1 MAGEVNA
8 TGIELAPTVNPQ
20 NPLDNTNNQA
30 STGSNLI
37 SGIVTTET
45 STGQERILES
55 APEIDMTLLKDI
67 APPKSILLYSL
78 KIAFFVLTGLSIAA
92 VLFFT
97 SQLTSAFNL
106 LTNKIGLP
114 NASQQVESVNAEVTN
129 LQTDLNFYRYLQ
141 VKGYLDQFSFYGD
154 SFMQNFEVANSQ
166 TADEQE
172 KEEAREEIEIAKGYL
187 KESFLEAKTRL
198 IIPFAAALYSK
209 ESEVEVAAIFQNK
222 LTMKL
227 QEKAAEAKEG
237 KDEKALIEE
246 KNYLHTVNLV
256 GNAEL
261 NQILASTD
269 FEALSDSEIYD
280 LIKKINGLVV
290 NDLSTIQVLKDARI
304 RWSDLMNEIELRTIA
319 VDKYY
324 NQDSYELLGGI
335 RYTSYDFD
343 KESQSITIAGET
355 KRVDTKTFTMIADLI
370 DKLNASSFFEKAESK
385 SFSKSGS
392 LDKGYKASIKLTLGL
407 QKEAA
412 AEDDKT
418 DVETFPNL

>member
-1 MAGEVNA
+1 MAGEVNT

-20 NPLDNTNNQA
+20 NPLDTQNN
-30 STGSNLI
+30 SVSGGSNLI
-37 SGIVTTET
+37 SGIVSTET
-45 STGQERILES
+45 GTGEERILES

-67 APPKSILLYSL
+67 APPKSILLYGL
-78 KIAFFVLTGLSIAA
+78 KITFFTLAGLSVAA

-106 LTNKIGLP
+106 LTNQIGLP
-114 NASQQVESVNAEVTN
+114 NALNQIESVNAEVTN

-141 VKGYLDQFSFYGD
+141 IKGYLDQFSFYGD

-187 KESFLEAKTRL
+187 KESFLEAKARL
-198 IIPFAAALYSK
+198 IIPFEAPLYSK
-209 ESEVEVAAIFQNK
+209 EGDADIFQNK

-227 QEKAAEAKEG
+227 QEKAAEAKAG
-237 KDEKALIEE
+237 TDEKAVIEE

-256 GNAEL
+256 GNSEL
-261 NQILASTD
+261 NQIISTTD
-269 FEALSDSEIYD
+269 FDALTDQEIYD

-290 NDLSTIQVLKDARI
+290 NDLSTIQGLKDGRI

-324 NQDSYELLGGI
+324 NEDSYELLGGI
-335 RYTSYDFD
+335 RYTSYDLD
-343 KESQSITIAGET
+343 KETQSITIAGET
-355 KRVDTKTFTMIADLI
+355 KRIDTKTFTMIADLI

-392 LDKGYKASIKLTLGL
+392 LDKGYTASIKLTLGL

>member
-1 MAGEVNA
+1 MAGEVNT

-20 NPLDNTNNQA
+20 NPLDTQNN
-30 STGSNLI
+30 SVSGGSNLI

-45 STGQERILES
+45 GTGEERILES

-67 APPKSILLYSL
+67 APPKSILLYGL
-78 KIAFFVLTGLSIAA
+78 KITFFTLAGLSVAA

-106 LTNKIGLP
+106 LTNQIGLP
-114 NASQQVESVNAEVTN
+114 NALNQIESVNAEVTN

-141 VKGYLDQFSFYGD
+141 IKGYLDQFSFYGD

-172 KEEAREEIEIAKGYL
+172 KEEAREEIEISKGYL
-187 KESFLEAKTRL
+187 KESFLEAKARL
-198 IIPFAAALYSK
+198 IIPFEAPVYSK
-209 ESEVEVAAIFQNK
+209 EGDENIFQNK

-227 QEKAAEAKEG
+227 QEKAAEAKAG

-256 GNAEL
+256 GNSEL
-261 NQILASTD
+261 NQIISTTD
-269 FEALSDSEIYD
+269 FDALSDQEIYD

-290 NDLSTIQVLKDARI
+290 NDLSIIQVLKDGRI

-324 NQDSYELLGGI
+324 NEDSYELLGGI
-335 RYTSYDFD
+335 RYTSYDLD
-343 KESQSITIAGET
+343 KETQSITIAGET
-355 KRVDTKTFTMIADLI
+355 KRIDTKTFTMIADLI

-392 LDKGYKASIKLTLGL
+392 LDKGYTASIKLTLGL

>member
-1 MAGEVNA
+1 MAGEVNT
-8 TGIELAPTVNPQ
+8 TGIELAPTVNPK
-20 NPLDNTNNQA
+20 NPLDTQNN
-30 STGSNLI
+30 SVSGGSNLI

-45 STGQERILES
+45 GTGEERILES

-67 APPKSILLYSL
+67 APPKSILLYGL
-78 KIAFFVLTGLSIAA
+78 KITFFTLAGLSVAA

-106 LTNKIGLP
+106 LTNQIGLP
-114 NASQQVESVNAEVTN
+114 NALNQIESVNAEVTN

-141 VKGYLDQFSFYGD
+141 IKGYLDQFSFYGD

-172 KEEAREEIEIAKGYL
+172 KEEAREEIEISKGYL
-187 KESFLEAKTRL
+187 KESFLEAKARL
-198 IIPFAAALYSK
+198 IIPFEAPVYSK
-209 ESEVEVAAIFQNK
+209 EGDENIFQNK

-227 QEKAAEAKEG
+227 QEKAAEAKAG

-256 GNAEL
+256 GNSEL
-261 NQILASTD
+261 NQIISTTD
-269 FEALSDSEIYD
+269 FDALSDQEIYD

-290 NDLSTIQVLKDARI
+290 NDLSIIQVLKDGRI

-324 NQDSYELLGGI
+324 NEDSYELLGGI
-335 RYTSYDFD
+335 RYTSYDLD
-343 KESQSITIAGET
+343 KETQSITIAGET
-355 KRVDTKTFTMIADLI
+355 KRIDTKTFTMIADLI

-392 LDKGYKASIKLTLGL
+392 LDKGYTASIKLTLGL

>member
-1 MAGEVNA
+1 MAGEVNT

-20 NPLDNTNNQA
+20 NPLDTQNN
-30 STGSNLI
+30 SVSGGSNLI

-45 STGQERILES
+45 GTGEERILES

-67 APPKSILLYSL
+67 APPKSILLYGL
-78 KIAFFVLTGLSIAA
+78 KITFFTLAGLSVAA

-106 LTNKIGLP
+106 LTNQIGLP
-114 NASQQVESVNAEVTN
+114 NALKQIESVNAEVTN

-141 VKGYLDQFSFYGD
+141 IKGYLDQFSFYGD

-187 KESFLEAKTRL
+187 KESFLEAKARL
-198 IIPFAAALYSK
+198 IIPFEAPLYSK
-209 ESEVEVAAIFQNK
+209 EDAATVFQNK

-227 QEKAAEAKEG
+227 QEKAAEAKAG
-237 KDEKALIEE
+237 TDEKAVIEE

-256 GNAEL
+256 GNSEL
-261 NQILASTD
+261 NQIISTTD
-269 FEALSDSEIYD
+269 FDALTDQEIYD

-290 NDLSTIQVLKDARI
+290 NDLSTIQGLKDGRI

-324 NQDSYELLGGI
+324 NEDSYELLGGI
-335 RYTSYDFD
+335 RYTSYDLD
-343 KESQSITIAGET
+343 KETQSITIAGET
-355 KRVDTKTFTMIADLI
+355 KRIDTKTFTMIADLI

-392 LDKGYKASIKLTLGL
+392 LDKGYTASIKLTLGL